1 MESRNVNRELYQV
14 GELTLEYLSAGN
26 GPKVV
31 ICLHGFGREAG
42 DFEAFLP
49 RLAPD
54 TRLIAVNLFCHGRSQ
69 FPSRRLSKQPLE
81 ALEWCE
87 IIRSLCH
94 HLGCTKFHLV
104 GYSMGGRMAMMLMQ
118 HMPDAIESITLIA
131 PDGIKINLLYRFV
144 SETKLGRMLYRS
156 IIRNPNWILR
166 IADFLKAL
174 HLLHQNIHRFV
185 YLQLETKAKRQLVY
199 NAWLAHRTLF
209 PDLKRVAANI
219 ESSGIHCLLVFGK
232 YDAIIPPRLARKLL
246 RHFRQKPTL
255 LLPEAGHR
263 LINKETVEM
272 LVHEQLAWMRS
283 GS

>member
-81 ALEWCE
+81 AAEWCAL
-87 IIRSLCH
+87 IRSLCN
-94 HLGCTKFHLV
+94 HLGCVKFHLV

-156 IIRNPNWILR
+156 IIRNPKWILR
-166 IADFLKAL
+166 VADVLKGL
-174 HLLHQNIHRFV
+174 RILHQNIHRFV
-185 YLQLETKAKRQLVY
+185 YLQLETEAKRQLVY
-199 NAWLAHRTLF
+199 SAWLTHRTLF

-219 ESSGIHCLLVFGK
+219 ESAGISCVLVFGK
-232 YDAIIPPRLARKLL
+232 HDAIIPPRLAHKLMQ
-246 RHFRQKPTL
+246 HFHLKPTL

-272 LVHEQLAWMRS
+272 LAHENLEWMRNS
-283 GS
+283 S